1 MKDRG
6 ITGETS
12 LILLYEMGSE
22 AFMLQLT
29 SDKMA
34 NISVI
39 RGMKTDSVAVDT
51 KAFFLE

>member
-1 MKDRG
+1 M
-6 ITGETS
+6 
-12 LILLYEMGSE
+12 M
-22 AFMLQLT
+22 QLT

-51 KAFFLE
+51 KAFFWSEEYR